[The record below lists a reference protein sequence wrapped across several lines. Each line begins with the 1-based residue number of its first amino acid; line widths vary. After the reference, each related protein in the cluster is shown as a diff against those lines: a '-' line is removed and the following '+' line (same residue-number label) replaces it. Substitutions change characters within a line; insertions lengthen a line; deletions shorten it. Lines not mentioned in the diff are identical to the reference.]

1 MFSKPRP
8 ALVGAFVIFCVFLVL
23 VGIALWGSGRLF
35 SKSYKYVCYFPA
47 SVNGLSVG
55 SPVKY
60 RGVPIGRVDAM
71 LIPYSRMASTDA
83 RVAVVIELASRQ
95 VRKRGGEVDPAPAVV
110 GGLVDRGL
118 RAQLESES
126 FITGQLY
133 VSLDVIPNAPKVEP
147 STGRRGLPE
156 IPTIPSQTEQLR
168 QAVARVGEQLSQAD
182 LPRFV
187 TSATATFESAHRLL
201 DSVDAKTLVNELART
216 SAAIRRLANNVNTQ
230 VGPMRDAVQDA
241 DSSLASVI
249 GDLHATLAPNSPMLV
264 ELSRTLVEMQRAAR
278 SISAFAD
285 MLERNPNALVA
296 GKK

>member
-23 VGIALWGSGRLF
+23 VGVALWGSGRLF
-35 SKSYKYVCYFPA
+35 SKSYRYVCYFPA

-60 RGVPIGRVDAM
+60 RGVPIGRVNAM
-71 LIPYSRMASTDA
+71 LIPYTRIGTLDA

-95 VRKRGGEVDPAPAVV
+95 VRQRGGDVDPDPAVV
-110 GGLVDRGL
+110 QRLIDGGL

-133 VSLDVIPNAPKVEP
+133 VSLDVIPSAPAVAP
-147 STGRRGLPE
+147 GMARRGLPE
-156 IPTIPSQTEQLR
+156 IPTIPSQTEKLR
-168 QAVARVGEQLSQAD
+168 EAVARVGEQLSQAD

-187 TSATATFESAHRLL
+187 TSATATFESAQRLL
-201 DSVDAKTLVNELART
+201 DSVDAKLMVTQLART
-216 SAAIRRLANNVNTQ
+216 SAAIRRLADNINAQ

-241 DSSLASVI
+241 DSSLGSVI
-249 GDLHATLAPNSPMLV
+249 ADLHQTLAPNSPMLV
-264 ELSRTLVEMQRAAR
+264 ELARTLTEIQRAAR
-278 SISAFAD
+278 SIGAFVD